1 VKPAL
6 RQDILDDRIRS
17 IRMAV
22 SDLTVGHEVEAAAQ
36 TVRANLIDVLS
47 LLDRSPGL
55 DAAADD
61 LHGSVWSA
69 GEAAGV
75 PSARVLRL
83 LDEALARF
91 EDRLTAAGVELP
103 DRDDNLMD

>member
-1 VKPAL
+1 MKPAL
-6 RQDILDDRIRS
+6 HQDILDDRIRG

-22 SDLTVGHEVEAAAQ
+22 SDLTVGHQVEAAAQ
-36 TVRANLIDVLS
+36 TVRVNLIDVLA
-47 LLDRSPGL
+47 LLDRNPGL

-61 LHGSVWSA
+61 LHDSVQSA
-69 GEAAGV
+69 VEAAGA

-91 EDRLTAAGVELP
+91 EDRLSAAGIELP
-103 DRDDNLMD
+103 DADDRW

>member
-1 VKPAL
+1 MTPTL
-6 RQDILDDRIRS
+6 RQDILDDRMRGIRK
-17 IRMAV
+17 AV
-22 SDLTVGHEVEAAAQ
+22 SDLTVGDQVEAAAQ

-47 LLDRSPGL
+47 LLDRNPGL

-61 LHGSVWSA
+61 LHRSVRSA
-69 GEAAGV
+69 VEAAGV

-91 EDRLTAAGVELP
+91 EDRLSAAGVELP
-103 DRDDNLMD
+103 ERDDTLTD